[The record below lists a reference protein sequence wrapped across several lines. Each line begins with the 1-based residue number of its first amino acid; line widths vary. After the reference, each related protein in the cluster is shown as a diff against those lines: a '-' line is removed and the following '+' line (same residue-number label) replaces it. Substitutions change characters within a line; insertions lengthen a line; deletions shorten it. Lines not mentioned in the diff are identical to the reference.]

1 MPATAPRDAV
11 LLLTH
16 SGDFY
21 TVDLVAQALAR
32 MGVRP
37 IRFNTDLFPSLI
49 KISARAGDE
58 RATHFC
64 TEGGEQTSIEEV
76 RAVWARKLWSPRMTD
91 DLDENYRSM
100 CVSESVAA
108 LDGFLDALH
117 SARWVNDLDR
127 ERAAENKQRQL
138 RLATQAG
145 LRVPRTLVTNDHREA
160 RQFFAETDGQTVA
173 KLLRPLH
180 VSMDASKPFVY
191 TNRVRE
197 QDLAGADALRHCPMV
212 FQELIPKAR
221 ELRVAWVAGETFAGA
236 LDATGTS
243 RGHTDWRRAN
253 PEECRWQQAQLPIEV
268 SMDAAKPFVYTNR
281 VREEDLAGAEA
292 LRHCPM
298 VFQELIPKACELR
311 VAYVAGETFA
321 GALEATG
328 TSRGHTDWRRAAP
341 EECRWQKAVLPNE
354 VTSGLQ
360 ALMSE
365 LGLVFGAVDLICTPA
380 GEHVF
385 LEVNPSGEWGMLE
398 RDLDLPISEAIA
410 EALLEN

>member
-1 MPATAPRDAV
+1 MPATASRDAV
-11 LLLTH
+11 LVLTH

-64 TEGGEQTSIEEV
+64 TEGGEQISVEEV
-76 RAVWARKLWSPRMTD
+76 RAVWARKLWTPRMTD

-212 FQELIPKAR
+212 FQELIPKAC
-221 ELRVAWVAGETFAGA
+221 ELRVAWVAGKTFAGA

-268 SMDAAKPFVYTNR
+268 ANS
-281 VREEDLAGAEA
+281 
-292 LRHCPM
+292 
-298 VFQELIPKACELR
+298 
-311 VAYVAGETFA
+311 
-321 GALEATG
+321 
-328 TSRGHTDWRRAAP
+328 
-341 EECRWQKAVLPNE
+341 
-354 VTSGLQ
+354 LQ
-360 ALMSE
+360 TLMTE
-365 LGLVFGAVDLICTPA
+365 LGLIFGAVDLICTPA
-380 GEHVF
+380 GEHIF

-398 RDLDLPISEAIA
+398 RDLGLPISEAIA
-410 EALLEN
+410 RALLE